1 MAPPAVSALPTATQD
16 VAVHDTP
23 DNDPSLLPGGV
34 GPVAAD
40 QLVPA
45 RVSTRGKY
53 R

>member
-1 MAPPAVSALPTATQD
+1 LPTATQD
-16 VAVHDTP
+16 VAPVHDTP
-23 DNDPSLLPGGV
+23 DNEPSELPTGV

-40 QLVPA
+40 QPDPV